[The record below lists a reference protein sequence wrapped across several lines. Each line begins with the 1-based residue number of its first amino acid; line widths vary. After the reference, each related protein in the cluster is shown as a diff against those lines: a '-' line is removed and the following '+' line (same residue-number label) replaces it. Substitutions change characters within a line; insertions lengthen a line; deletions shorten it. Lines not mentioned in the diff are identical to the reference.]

1 MGKSFKVN
9 FQKNNHAF
17 FQVTSFIKPK
27 KLKPLHKIFHHKGLL
42 ETFDKINKSNGKV
55 ALVGG
60 VVRSIL
66 LKEKIIEKNTFFDL
80 ATNLQPKQIIK
91 IFKNKNI
98 KYIDQG
104 IKHGT
109 VTLKIQGLHI
119 ELTSLR
125 KDIVSKGRYADVD
138 FLESWEVDAKRRDLT
153 INAIYID
160 PLGNIYDPVGGIKDL
175 FNGRVEFIGDIG
187 ERIKEDY
194 LRMLRFIRFHVKY
207 SSKEVSEEKILVLKK
222 FSDQVKNLSK
232 ERILQE
238 QRIIFSQNLSKSIIS
253 ADLMIKTD
261 LDLSCYGIKFDL
273 AKIKA
278 LQEFSINL
286 NWISKLA
293 ILTYRNQTGKFLKFF
308 PLSSREK
315 LVFFNLKKLLI
326 KKEVNQLLSDDW
338 KFAVYYLGDDVALRL
353 LLSSDLT
360 DKIKNRMKLILKFT
374 KPEFPICGDDLIKL
388 GFRQGVDLGK
398 VLKKLEIKWVKSNFL
413 IDKDQLLAETNN

>member
-1 MGKSFKVN
+1 M
-9 FQKNNHAF
+9 
-17 FQVTSFIKPK
+17 TSFIKPK
-27 KLKPLHKIFHHKGLL
+27 KLKPLHKIFHHKGLV
-42 ETFDKINKSNGKV
+42 EAFNTINKSNGKV

-66 LKEKIIEKNTFFDL
+66 LKEKIIVKNTFFDL

-109 VTLKIQGLHI
+109 VTLKIHGLNI
-119 ELTSLR
+119 EVTTLR
-125 KDIVSKGRYADVD
+125 KDIAPKGRYADINFHD
-138 FLESWEVDAKRRDLT
+138 NWEVDAKRRDLT
-153 INAIYID
+153 MNAIYID
-160 PLGNIYDPVGGIKDL
+160 PLGNIYDPVDGIKDL

-187 ERIKEDY
+187 ERIREDY

-207 SSKEVSEEKILVLKK
+207 SSKEISEEKILVLKK
-222 FSDQVKNLSK
+222 FSGQVKKLSK

-253 ADLMIKTD
+253 ADLMIKTN
-261 LDLSCYGIKFDL
+261 LDLACYGIKFEL
-273 AKIKA
+273 AKIKV

-286 NWISKLA
+286 NWIRKLA

-308 PLSSREK
+308 PLSSSEK
-315 LVFFNLKKLLI
+315 LVFFNLKKELV
-326 KKEVNQLLSDDW
+326 KKEINQLLSDDW
-338 KFAVYYLGDDVALRL
+338 KFTAYYLGNDVALRL
-353 LLSSDLT
+353 LLSSDMT
-360 DKIKNRMKLILKFT
+360 DKIKNRMKLILEFT

-388 GFRQGVDLGK
+388 GFKQGVNLGK
-398 VLKKLEIKWVKSNFL
+398 VLNKLEIKWVKSNFL
-413 IDKDQLLAETNN
+413 IDKDQLLAEINN

>member
-1 MGKSFKVN
+1 MASFFN
-9 FQKNNHAF
+9 
-17 FQVTSFIKPK
+17 TK
-27 KLKPLHKIFHHKGLL
+27 KLKPLHKIFHHKGLV
-42 ETFDKINKSNGKV
+42 ETFNTINKANGKV

-66 LKEKIIEKNTFFDL
+66 LKEKIIEKNTSFDL

-91 IFKNKNI
+91 IFKNKHI
-98 KYIDQG
+98 RYIDHG

-119 ELTSLR
+119 EVTSLR

-138 FLESWEVDAKRRDLT
+138 FHENWEVDAKRRDLT

-160 PLGNIYDPVGGIKDL
+160 PLGNIYDPVDGIKDL
-175 FNGRVEFIGDIG
+175 FNKRVEFIGDIG

-194 LRMLRFIRFHVKY
+194 LRMLRFIRFQVKY

-222 FSDQVKNLSK
+222 YSDQIKSLSK

-253 ADLMIKTD
+253 ADLMIKTN
-261 LDLSCYGIKFDL
+261 LDLACYGIKFEL
-273 AKIKA
+273 TKIKA

-308 PLSSREK
+308 PLSSCEK
-315 LVFFNLKKLLI
+315 LVFFNLKKALV
-326 KKEVNQLLSDDW
+326 KKEINQLLSDDW
-338 KFAVYYLGDDVALRL
+338 KFYAYYLGDDAALRL
-353 LLSSDLT
+353 LLSSDIT

-388 GFRQGVDLGK
+388 GFRQGVDLGN
-398 VLKKLEIKWVKSNFL
+398 VLKKLEIIWVKSNFL
-413 IDKDQLLAETNN
+413 IAKDQLLSEINN